1 MKRPRADLFQKCWS
15 FTRHKE
21 VQANGMYPYFKAIE
35 SGAGPKVTINS
46 REFLMFGS
54 NNYLGLTQNERVRE
68 DAKRAVDRYGSGC
81 TGSRFL
87 NGTLKIH
94 EETEHRLTQFLR
106 KEKCLMFS
114 TGFQVNLGVIST
126 LVGRD
131 DWILCDRMNH
141 ASIIEGCRLSF
152 GRTIKYR
159 HNDLYDLERILN
171 SVEFEDNSGGTLA
184 VTDAVF
190 SMEGDLAN
198 LPGLVALK
206 QKYPLRIMID
216 DAHGVGVMGPNGRG
230 TAEHFGVESDIDLI
244 MGTFS
249 KSFGSLGGFIAGDE
263 DIIEYV
269 KHHAR
274 ALMFSASMP
283 PANVA
288 TVLAALTIMETEPE
302 RRQRV
307 LQHADRVRD
316 GLRQM
321 GLRVGETANSP
332 IVAVLVGDQDRLL
345 RFWKLLFEAG
355 LFTNPVPVP
364 AVPPNGDLIR
374 MSFMASHTDQQID
387 QVLERF
393 EAVGKRLGVLDGS
406 LEGVAR
412 RR

>member
-1 MKRPRADLFQKCWS
+1 MKRPRTDLFQKCWS
-15 FTRHKE
+15 FTRAKE

-35 SGAGPKVTINS
+35 SGAGPKVNINS

-94 EETEHRLTQFLR
+94 EETEHRLAQFLR
-106 KEKCLMFS
+106 KETCLMFS

-131 DWILCDRMNH
+131 DWILGDRMNH

-171 SVEFEDNSGGTLA
+171 SVEFEDNSGGTLV

-249 KSFGSLGGFIAGDE
+249 KSFGSLGGFIAGAE

-302 RRQRV
+302 HLARLWENTHRMHTGFRQLGFNIGRT
-307 LQHADRVRD
+307 
-316 GLRQM
+316 
-321 GLRVGETANSP
+321 ETPVIP
-332 IVAVLVGDQDRLL
+332 IILGDFELVMN
-345 RFWKLLFEAG
+345 FWTELFEAG
-355 LFTNPVPVP
+355 IFVNPI
-364 AVPPNGDLIR
+364 VPPGIPEELSLLR
-374 MSFMASHTDQQID
+374 TSTMTSHTDEMID
-387 QVLERF
+387 TVLDHFQRI
-393 EAVGKRLGVLDGS
+393 GKKLGVLK
-406 LEGVAR
+406 
-412 RR
+412 